1 MLPVLNRGDAR
12 IQVKRRCSAAV
23 RNVQRKGQA
32 GAIENSVV
40 QGDIRMAALNLF
52 ADSQN
57 VRLIDGV
64 VFLLGMESRD
74 AEICRRAC
82 RRREKESQQRK
93 GEGHGELS
101 PHVRPC
107 VPVSAGANLRL
118 HPRRQAQ
125 TGKARVN
132 RFPNII
138 LIHRTPHLSSCV
150 LS

>member
-1 MLPVLNRGDAR
+1 MPVLNRGDAR
-12 IQVKRRCSAAV
+12 IQVKGRCSAAV

-64 VFLLGMESRD
+64 VFLLGMESRN
-74 AEICRRAC
+74 AKICRRAR
-82 RRREKESQQRK
+82 RRREQESQQRK

-101 PHVRPC
+101 PHVRLC
-107 VPVSAGANLRL
+107 VPVRAGANLRL
-118 HPRRQAQ
+118 HPRRQVQ
-125 TGKARVN
+125 TGKAGVN

-138 LIHRTPHLSSCV
+138 LIHQTPTFPAV
-150 LS
+150 F

>member
-1 MLPVLNRGDAR
+1 MIFGDALEADDGGADLLPVLNRGDAR

-74 AEICRRAC
+74 AEICAAPAVAARRRA
-82 RRREKESQQRK
+82 S
-93 GEGHGELS
+93 
-101 PHVRPC
+101 
-107 VPVSAGANLRL
+107 SA
-118 HPRRQAQ
+118 
-125 TGKARVN
+125 KARDMESF
-132 RFPNII
+132 RRMCGRAFP
-138 LIHRTPHLSSCV
+138 
-150 LS
+150 